1 VLDDNLIAK
10 VLRGVTP
17 LHFNKNQNNLNPKMK
32 NGENFGSKEL
42 RSVCILKQQKLKN
55 VITFV

>member
-32 NGENFGSKEL
+32 NGENFGSREMSIV
-42 RSVCILKQQKLKN
+42 SVSK
-55 VITFV
+55 